1 MAITKHVL
9 VNNSEYVETLISRYS
24 QYIDEYKFDALRHK
38 IYDPFPGGDG
48 DDKEWLTDI
57 YNSLMGKPSS
67 SSRLITSPCR
77 IAYWYLIYAIQ
88 TLEDNDVLINGALEH
103 NENSIEPLYGFAF
116 NDNNHLTISSD
127 IIPEHFFNGSKFL
140 RSKIYIKARKIRK
153 EAFKNVRMY
162 NSSLYIEEGCEEID
176 KHALE
181 GDILQSI
188 YLPKSLKRLGLQTF
202 NRDIVSH
209 LYYAGTSS
217 EYIELLKNSGWKKIP
232 KSHRPVFCSD
242 KTVWGGLDLTT
253 L

>member
-38 IYDPFPGGDG
+38 IYDPYLGRDG
-48 DDKEWLTDI
+48 DDKEWLIDI
-57 YNSLMGKPSS
+57 YNSLMGKPSPK
-67 SSRLITSPCR
+67 LVTSPCK

-88 TLEDNDVLINGALEH
+88 IFEDNNVLINGVLEH
-103 NENSIEPLYGFAF
+103 NKNSIEPLYGFEF
-116 NDNNHLTISSD
+116 NDNEHLTISSD

-140 RSKIYIKARKIRK
+140 RSKINVKARKIKK

-188 YLPKSLKRLGLQTF
+188 YLPKSLKQLGLQTF
-202 NRDIVSH
+202 NRDIVSR

-232 KSHRPVFCSD
+232 KAHRPIFCSD
-242 KTVWGGLDLTT
+242 KIVWSGLDLTT